1 MSKERPA
8 YLPELP
14 ELHPHT
20 DYVPTLRH
28 TPPVDAGSQSDPRP
42 EDQAIGQQWVQ
53 VFNGTLAESLPAV
66 VENEPPAPTGEAAAE
81 PEARERQRVQLAG
94 RVGQNPRTRTTPK
107 GTFIASFPL
116 GVKDEADLNKTH
128 WHQVLAFRERAQQV
142 KDTLKKGDPVE
153 VIGYRHE
160 REIPRRDGS
169 TRRVEEVYATVVK
182 PR

>member
-1 MSKERPA
+1 MSRERPA

-14 ELHPHT
+14 EQPELYPRT

-28 TPPVDAGSQSDPRP
+28 SPPVDAGSQSDPRP
-42 EDQAIGQQWVQ
+42 EDQVIGQ
-53 VFNGTLAESLPAV
+53 L
-66 VENEPPAPTGEAAAE
+66 
-81 PEARERQRVQLAG
+81 
-94 RVGQNPRTRTTPK
+94 
-107 GTFIASFPL
+107 IASFPL
-116 GVKDEADLNKTH
+116 GVKDEADLNRTT
-128 WHQVLAFRERAQQV
+128 WHTILAFRERAQQV

-169 TRRVEEVYATVVK
+169 TRTVHEVYATVLK